1 MTNESATIVNLP
13 TVQAADY
20 DPLSPAHFEHSQRVA
35 KMFASSELVPQ
46 HLRGKL
52 ADCLIAYAI
61 AKRTREEPL
70 VVLQNI
76 YFVSGR
82 AGWSA
87 QYMIAK
93 ANRSGVFSRRI
104 NWRVEGAG
112 ENMRVTAFATLAD
125 SGEVVEATA
134 SMAMAKAEGWTRNTK
149 YQTMPDQMLRYRS
162 AAMLIRLFC
171 PEVMMGLPMV
181 DEVEDIAVARGPAA
195 AIDITPGAAASA
207 VDAILSA
214 DAGSAPPMGEHKPRR
229 AGGDRTHRALPPPPP
244 PPRAPRRAAAG
255 RSDRR
260 ADLDRRPRRVRRQDA
275 ADPRRHGAAELRA
288 RRPQAARGTGGVMRR
303 FLRRLGAAGLIAIG
317 LTALATAIVLAAIFA
332 TIFTPEMARGFR

>member
-1 MTNESATIVNLP
+1 MTIEPANIVNLP
-13 TVQAADY
+13 VAQSNDY

-35 KMFASSELVPQ
+35 KMFASSELVPP

-171 PEVMMGLPMV
+171 PEVMMGLPMAE
-181 DEVEDIAVARGPAA
+181 EVEDISVARGPST
-195 AIDITPGAAASA
+195 AIDITPGSAAASI
-207 VDAILSA
+207 DALLSQ
-214 DAGSAPPMGEHKPRR
+214 
-229 AGGDRTHRALPPPPP
+229 
-244 PPRAPRRAAAG
+244 
-255 RSDRR
+255 
-260 ADLDRRPRRVRRQDA
+260 QDA
-275 ADPRRHGAAELRA
+275 DNTAPAASDSPDHPSPAEPAQAVSPSAGATGATADVTMTPIAWLDGVRAELA
-288 RRPQAARGTGGVMRR
+288 KIETLSDLAMLDAANVVKAGE
-303 FLRRLGAAGLIAIG
+303 LGATTLRNYKTSVLQARSRIG
-317 LTALATAIVLAAIFA
+317 GA
-332 TIFTPEMARGFR
+332 